1 MTQMPQVAVH
11 ASARREVV
19 PDSFEVVV
27 QVACRRGDA
36 EDALATLTTGFA
48 RVEQTIDALPPSDAV
63 ARRGAVSQRWTPW
76 ERDPGWLA
84 SRRVTLT
91 GRDVEHASEVI
102 APFAQLSGTVD
113 GLELSGPIW
122 GLDPDNPVHAELQVE
137 AVREARARAQR
148 YAAALG
154 GTLGPL
160 IELADPGLGHYAV
173 PLGRVESSAG
183 GAGFE
188 TMDFS
193 PEPIAVE
200 ARVVGRWALILP

>member
-27 QVACRRGDA
+27 QVACRSNDA
-36 EDALATLTTGFA
+36 EAALAALTTGFA
-48 RVEQTIDALPPSDAV
+48 RVEEAIDALPPSDVV
-63 ARRGAVSQRWTPW
+63 ARRGAVSQRWIPW
-76 ERDPGWLA
+76 DRDPGWQA

-91 GRDVEHASEVI
+91 GRDVEHAGEVI
-102 APFAQLSGTVD
+102 APFAALSGAVD
-113 GLELSGPIW
+113 GLELTGPIW
-122 GLDPDNPVHAELQVE
+122 QLDPDNPVHAELQAE

-160 IELADPGLGHYAV
+160 IELADPAMERGPVAFAT
-173 PLGRVESSAG
+173 RSAG
-183 GAGFE
+183 HAEGLE

-193 PEPIAVE
+193 PVPIEVE
-200 ARVVGRWALILP
+200 ASLDGRWALVLP

>member
-1 MTQMPQVAVH
+1 MTQLPQVAVH

-27 QVACRRGDA
+27 RVACRSADA
-36 EDALATLTTGFA
+36 DAAMAALTTGFA
-48 RVEQTIDALPPSDAV
+48 RVEETIDALPALDVV
-63 ARRGAVSQRWTPW
+63 ARRGGVSQRWIPW
-76 ERDPGWLA
+76 KQDPAWLA
-84 SRRVTLT
+84 SRNVRLT
-91 GRDVEHASEVI
+91 GRDVERAGDVI
-102 APFAQLSGTVD
+102 APFADLSGAVD
-113 GLELSGPIW
+113 GLELTGPIW
-122 GLDPDNPVHAELQVE
+122 QLDSDHPVNAELQAE

-160 IELADPGLGHYAV
+160 IELADPRLAHQAV
-173 PLGRVESSAG
+173 QLSRDASMG

-193 PEPIAVE
+193 LEQIEVE
-200 ARVVGRWALILP
+200 ASVDGRWA

>member
-11 ASARREVV
+11 AGARREMV

-27 QVACRRGDA
+27 RVACRSSDA
-36 EDALATLTTGFA
+36 EAAMAALTAGFA
-48 RVEQTIDALPPSDAV
+48 RVEEAIDALPPSDVV
-63 ARRGAVSQRWTPW
+63 ARRGAVSQRWISW

-84 SRRVTLT
+84 SRGVTLT
-91 GRDVEHASEVI
+91 GRDVQHAGEVI
-102 APFAQLSGTVD
+102 APFAALSGTVD
-113 GLELSGPIW
+113 GLELDGPVW
-122 GLDPDNPVHAELQVE
+122 HLDPDNPVHAELQAE

-160 IELADPGLGHYAV
+160 IELADPPRGHMAV
-173 PLGRVESSAG
+173 QLGRDASMG

-193 PEPIAVE
+193 PEPIEVE
-200 ARVVGRWALILP
+200 ARVDGRWALVLP

>member
-1 MTQMPQVAVH
+1 MTQLPQVAVH

-27 QVACRRGDA
+27 RVACRSSDA
-36 EDALATLTTGFA
+36 EAAMAALTSGFA
-48 RVEQTIDALPPSDAV
+48 LVEETIDTLSPSDVV
-63 ARRGAVSQRWTPW
+63 ARRGAVSQRWISW
-76 ERDPGWLA
+76 EPDPGWLA
-84 SRRVTLT
+84 SRGVTLT
-91 GRDVEHASEVI
+91 GRDVEHAGEVI
-102 APFAQLSGTVD
+102 APLAELTGTVD
-113 GLELSGPIW
+113 GLELNGPVW
-122 GLDPDNPVHAELQVE
+122 RLDPDHPVHAELQAE

-160 IELADPGLGHYAV
+160 IKLADPRLAHQAV
-173 PLGRVESSAG
+173 QLSRDASMG

-193 PEPIAVE
+193 LEQIEVE
-200 ARVVGRWALILP
+200 ASVDGRWALVLP